1 MGIRENIRNEIAR
14 LGYGTNLTK
23 FCREKGLSTVYLNQL
38 LNGKR
43 RYNED
48 LLNKI
53 AKALGIPIYQLFID
67 EPVVPK
73 SQADKEPAIV
83 EIFPDQETQSEFAK
97 FSSRDDFLPIRI
109 LADAA
114 SLGHGAI
121 VSQER
126 TGGYALIYR
135 SALPR
140 KALKQKRTAEK
151 IVCLFAT
158 GDSMSP
164 TIQDKSLVAIDVE
177 DKVEI
182 RNKRIYAIEI
192 PDEGVTIKR
201 ILQHNDHLL
210 LFADNRDFPGYP
222 RALCLKE
229 LNYNPICGRV
239 VWTWN
244 KLD

>member
-1 MGIRENIRNEIAR
+1 MGIRDNIRREIDRRFKGNASSFSKAAGISAPYLNEI
-14 LGYGTNLTK
+14 
-23 FCREKGLSTVYLNQL
+23 

-43 RYNED
+43 RFNED
-48 LLNKI
+48 WLNKI
-53 AKALGIPIYQLFID
+53 AKALDVPIYQLFID

-73 SQADKEPAIV
+73 SVADKEPAIL
-83 EIFPDQETQSEFAK
+83 ELFPDQETQTEFAK

-109 LADAA
+109 LADRA

-140 KALKQKRTAEK
+140 KAAKQKRSAEK
-151 IVCLFAT
+151 IVCLFAA

-177 DKVEI
+177 DKTEVQ
-182 RNKRIYAIEI
+182 NKKIYAVEI

-229 LNYNPICGRV
+229 LNYNPICGKV

-244 KLD
+244 RLD